1 MPKESANSWVAPQLA
16 GDEQAAMITSTRG
29 KKMVKVKIFPAIA
42 PFYRRRRERGSG
54 QAPGSAMNADIG
66 PDWQTLWR
74 VPVSPVLGD

>member
-1 MPKESANSWVAPQLA
+1 MPKESANSWVAPRLA

-54 QAPGSAMNADIG
+54 RAP
-66 PDWQTLWR
+66 R
-74 VPVSPVLGD
+74 VGDECRRWAGLANPVARAGVPCFG